1 MPWTPHSPS
10 ALTSTIGVF
19 WQRFSKLILNQ
30 SFAVKFSQIYTK
42 GKTTIHQFITDE
54 KPEFVSLALD
64 GWSQHHHGYIGSI
77 ASKSLNKIIIKICFF
92 RLHYQWLEKASACT
106 WLCSFWW
113 STQLWQHCRMDDTR
127 VEWLELDCCHR
138 DDCVWHSS

>member
-1 MPWTPHSPS
+1 M
-10 ALTSTIGVF
+10 
-19 WQRFSKLILNQ
+19 ILNQ

-77 ASKSLNKIIIKICFF
+77 ADMQKIFSGAEISGILI
-92 RLHYQWLEKASACT
+92 
-106 WLCSFWW
+106 
-113 STQLWQHCRMDDTR
+113 
-127 VEWLELDCCHR
+127 
-138 DDCVWHSS
+138 